1 MFVLESKNCVVA
13 QTNPTRY
20 NYYYRWAELLS
31 NAILKLGSSGIKTIC
46 TYLSPLAFPTQSWD
60 VCCLLQVARTEGQY
74 CMEEVEEAKLNF
86 SFFKSRQNASKSL

>member
-31 NAILKLGSSGIKTIC
+31 NAILKLGSSGIKT
-46 TYLSPLAFPTQSWD
+46 TVPLPSSLPHSKLGF
-60 VCCLLQVARTEGQY
+60 LLFITGRSYRGTILHGGGGGGKA
-74 CMEEVEEAKLNF
+74 
-86 SFFKSRQNASKSL
+86 